1 MKKKCYCVLAF
12 VMAALVEACGNA
24 SNGKATTEGV
34 DTTTSKVTNV
44 QVGEADATTDDLQT
58 DESAKAET
66 ADNNARTDA
75 EVAQITGELG
85 LHDLRGPVK
94 KCVWKNA
101 DTSTTLTFDQNGKWT
116 AVDGNKP
123 WQDFPKVKRDAKG
136 RMVKMADEYDETA
149 TEFVYDEN
157 GRVTKKSVKYMDGGD
172 ETIYYYNADGDC
184 IKTKYTYSDMEGQG
198 ETTLTYTILERDSQQ
213 NWVKRK
219 DQNGTVEQRTITYYE

>member
-1 MKKKCYCVLAF
+1 MS
-12 VMAALVEACGNA
+12 ALVGACGNA
-24 SNGKATTEGV
+24 SNGKPTAESV
-34 DTTTSKVTNV
+34 DTTTSNVTNV
-44 QVGEADATTDDLQT
+44 QVGEAEAATSDSTAN
-58 DESAKAET
+58 ESAKTEI
-66 ADNNARTDA
+66 ADSKAGTDA

-136 RMVKMADEYDETA
+136 RMVKMADEYGETA
-149 TEFVYDEN
+149 TEFAYDEA
-157 GRVTKKSVKYMDGGD
+157 GRVKKKTVTYMDGGD

-184 IKTKYTYSDMEGQG
+184 IKTKNTYSDMEGQG